1 MPPGLPRE
9 PAHFFDE
16 PGAAGDFARR
26 LAQRRR
32 CVLFKGSRGVH
43 VERALERFLALNL
56 SCFIILLYEQLYR
69 HVSPFRVFRYITFRT
84 AFASLTALF
93 LCIALGPWLIGKLRE
108 FQIGQYIREE
118 GPKSHQ
124 KKAGTPT
131 MGGVLIIISIVVP
144 TLLWADLRY
153 ALRVDRARPRCWAT
167 AGSAS
172 WTITPRSPSRRNLGL
187 YRPAQADLSV
197 RLGIRVRG
205 CAAGHARVRR
215 LFGTAMNIPFFKQF
229 KPSLLITRC
238 WHNPWTY
245 ALGVAPFCIFVALVV
260 VFTSNAVNLTDG
272 LDGLAIGLMVIAA
285 GALTILTY
293 AGGHA
298 QLAEYLQLARNP
310 RTSELTIF
318 CGSMTGASLGFLW
331 YNAHPA
337 EIFMGDV
344 GSLGLGG
351 AMAVVAVLIK
361 QEVLLLF
368 IGGVFMIEAVSVI
381 LQVGS
386 YQAAPRQADFQNG
399 ADSPSFR
406 GAGLDGIEDHRAFLD
421 RRPGAGAVR
430 ADHIEIDDDIQL
442 KGPRRWWW
450 A

>member
-1 MPPGLPRE
+1 MLY
-9 PAHFFDE
+9 F
-16 PGAAGDFARR
+16 
-26 LAQRRR
+26 
-32 CVLFKGSRGVH
+32 
-43 VERALERFLALNL
+43 
-56 SCFIILLYEQLYR
+56 LLYEQLQRYI
-69 HVSPFRVFRYITFRT
+69 SPFRVFRYTTFRT

-93 LCIALGPWLIGKLRE
+93 LCVALGPWLINRLRQ

-131 MGGVLIIISIVVP
+131 MGGVLIIISIVIP

-153 ALRVDRARPRCWAT
+153 VYVWVAIAALLGFGWIGFLDDYAKVTR
-167 AGSAS
+167 
-172 WTITPRSPSRRNLGL
+172 RRNLGL
-187 YRPAQADLSV
+187 T
-197 RLGIRVRG
+197 
-205 CAAGHARVRR
+205 ARRK
-215 LFGTAMNIPFFKQF
+215 LLYQFSMGFGFAIMLLVLRAYGDFSTTMNVPFVKQF
-229 KPSLLITRC
+229 HPSLLFESQLR
-238 WHNPWTY
+238 NPWTY

-260 VFTSNAVNLTDG
+260 VFMSNAANLTDG
-272 LDGLAIGLMVIAA
+272 LDGLAIGLMVIAS
-285 GALTILTY
+285 GALTVLTY

-298 QLAEYLQLARNP
+298 TLADYLQLARN
-310 RTSELTIF
+310 THSSELTIF

-368 IGGVFMIEAVSVI
+368 IGGVFILEAVSVI

-386 YQAAPRQADFQNG
+386 YKLRGGKRIFKMAPLHHHFEALGWTESKIIVRFWI
-399 ADSPSFR
+399 
-406 GAGLDGIEDHRAFLD
+406 AGLVLALFALTT
-421 RRPGAGAVR
+421 
-430 ADHIEIDDDIQL
+430 L
-442 KGPRRWWW
+442 KLR
-450 A
+450 